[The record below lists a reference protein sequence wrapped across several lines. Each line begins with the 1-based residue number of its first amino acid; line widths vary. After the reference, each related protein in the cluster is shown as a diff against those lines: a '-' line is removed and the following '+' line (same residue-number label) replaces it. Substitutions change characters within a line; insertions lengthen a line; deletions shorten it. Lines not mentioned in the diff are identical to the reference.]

1 MKQGYQPTHSNLNP
15 TRPPKGG
22 SGVPIK
28 QITDISSNKFTI
40 QNGRQ
45 IMDKLKQKYKEGLKK
60 EWEKTATLDEF
71 LDKVAESFTKSQIK
85 IQSLETVNS
94 DEYLNKT

>member
-45 IMDKLKQKYKEGLKK
+45 IMDKLKQKYKE
-60 EWEKTATLDEF
+60 E
-71 LDKVAESFTKSQIK
+71 
-85 IQSLETVNS
+85 
-94 DEYLNKT
+94 